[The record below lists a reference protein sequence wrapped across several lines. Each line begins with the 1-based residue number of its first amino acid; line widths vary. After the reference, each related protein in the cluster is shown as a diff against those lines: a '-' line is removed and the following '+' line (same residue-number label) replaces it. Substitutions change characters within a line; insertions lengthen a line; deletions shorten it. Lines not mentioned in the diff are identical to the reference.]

1 MPQHRAVR
9 YAHHRKARDP
19 GWEAEQAVPPT
30 VLEPGQRAAHALT
43 QLLGRSYAE
52 AGEIIGCPADTVLT
66 SVARARASLCA
77 VSVADKGT
85 ADRTGT

>member
-1 MPQHRAVR
+1 MAPA
-9 YAHHRKARDP
+9 
-19 GWEAEQAVPPT
+19 
-30 VLEPGQRAAHALT
+30 VLEPGQRAVHALT

-77 VSVADKGT
+77 VSAADKGT